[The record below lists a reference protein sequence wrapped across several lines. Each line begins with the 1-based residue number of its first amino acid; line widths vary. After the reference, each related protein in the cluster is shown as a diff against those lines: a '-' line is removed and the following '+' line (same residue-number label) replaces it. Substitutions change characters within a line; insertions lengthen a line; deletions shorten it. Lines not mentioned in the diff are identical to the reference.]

1 MTSGASSE
9 PSRTGSDPT
18 GLAGDS
24 GYDSGDSAGLGDDSA
39 GRADDSA
46 APVPVLGH
54 VVAGALALVL
64 GVVVGLVGTVA
75 HRGAPPWGLVVAVA
89 ATLSA
94 AVLARSLSGG
104 VALATYA
111 AGLLVVTQL
120 ANGLRPAG
128 DILVAGDALG
138 YAWLA
143 LPLLMCAVVAFLPNR
158 WFAPAPAG
166 L

>member
-1 MTSGASSE
+1 MTGGPPAEPHRAGA
-9 PSRTGSDPT
+9 DPT
-18 GLAGDS
+18 GQVGSSDAAAGD
-24 GYDSGDSAGLGDDSA
+24 AFLTLPTP
-39 GRADDSA
+39 GR
-46 APVPVLGH
+46 
-54 VVAGALALVL
+54 VVAAALTLVL

-94 AVLARSLSGG
+94 AVLARSLGG
-104 VALATYA
+104 GLALGTYA
-111 AGLLVVTQL
+111 AGLLGVTQL

-143 LPLLMCAVVAFLPNR
+143 LPLLSCAVVAFLPNR
-158 WFAPAPAG
+158 WFASAAAG
-166 L
+166 R